1 MGFSKQQHQGLSFGF
16 PKENEQMSLTSR
28 RTFLKTTGAVAAVAC
43 VGVGRMEAKP
53 LKQPVGLQIY
63 SVRALMA
70 KDFDGTL
77 TKIRGAGYEVLEAA
91 GYYGRTAADFRK
103 AVDKNGMRCVST
115 HHTLKV
121 LQTEL
126 DQWIEY
132 GHAIGLEY
140 MVCSSSG
147 GSHRDPAAK
156 GEATLDDWRW
166 IAGEFNR
173 IGEKVKAAGMTF
185 GVHNHTPEFA
195 TLDGVTVY
203 DELLKLTDPKLVVFE
218 MDAGWV
224 YASGHNPVDYLSKTP
239 ERFPLMHVKDMVRG
253 ADGKEKITVL
263 GKGSIDYHPIMRAA
277 TGLKYYFVEQEEFDM
292 EPIEEIHVDAE
303 YMRKLSV

>member
-1 MGFSKQQHQGLSFGF
+1 
-16 PKENEQMSLTSR
+16 MSLTTR
-28 RTFLKTTGAVAAVAC
+28 RTFLKTTGAVAAAAC
-43 VGVGRMEAKP
+43 VGVNRMEAKP

-70 KDFDGTL
+70 KDFDGTMA
-77 TKIRGAGYEVLEAA
+77 KIRGAGYEVLEAA
-91 GYYGRTAADFRK
+91 GYYDHTAADFKK
-103 AVDKNGMRCVST
+103 ALDKNGMRCVST

-126 DQWIEY
+126 DKWIEY

-147 GSHRDPAAK
+147 GVHRDPAGK
-156 GEATLDDWRW
+156 GEPTLDDWRY
-166 IAGEFNR
+166 IASELNR

-185 GVHNHTPEFA
+185 GVHNHTPELA
-195 TLDGVTVY
+195 TIDGVMIY

-224 YASGHNPVDYLSKTP
+224 YASGHNPVDYLTKMP
-239 ERFPLMHVKDMVRG
+239 ERFPLMHVKDMIKG

-263 GKGSIDYHPIMRAA
+263 GKGGIDYRPIMRAA
-277 TGLKYYFVEQEEFDM
+277 KGLKYYFVEQEEFDM

>member
-1 MGFSKQQHQGLSFGF
+1 MK
-16 PKENEQMSLTSR
+16 MSLTSR
-28 RTFLKTTGAVAAVAC
+28 RTFLKTTSAVAAAAC
-43 VGVGRMEAKP
+43 VGVGRIEAKP

-91 GYYGRTAADFRK
+91 GYYGHTAADFRK
-103 AVDKNGMRCVST
+103 ALDTNGMRCVST

-156 GEATLDDWRW
+156 GEPTLDDWRW

-185 GVHNHTPEFA
+185 GVHNHTPELA
-195 TLDGVTVY
+195 TLDGVLVY
-203 DELLKLTDPKLVVFE
+203 DELLKLTDPKFVVFE

-253 ADGKEKITVL
+253 ADGKVKITVL
-263 GKGSIDYHPIMRAA
+263 GKGNIDYRPIMRAA

-292 EPIEEIHVDAE
+292 DPSEEIHVDAE
-303 YMRKLSV
+303 YMRKLSI

>member
-1 MGFSKQQHQGLSFGF
+1 
-16 PKENEQMSLTSR
+16 MSLTSR